1 MTLSPRTKT
10 RLLLGTAGLMLSTIS
25 PALAYETCSILDL
38 EPGEV
43 CSPGTRD
50 DNDTYVS
57 SAYSTTWNGLLVSGY
72 SGVSDNARSFL
83 WDLKT
88 GEITTIPLTPESGTT
103 FALGHYMSLNG
114 KTSAY
119 REYTTGINDD
129 AIGIV
134 YDWEN
139 DLRYETPLL
148 DPNGSAR
155 SIYLSG
161 DGRTSFTSATDPSG
175 FSHLFYLDLD
185 EGEWHQFESIR
196 EDATIAYMSAV
207 SYDGTVAAGT
217 DVIEDDYST
226 RRAFLWRKD
235 VWEATGEVTPF
246 DGFGDFESYSSE
258 ISRDGTAVYVT
269 ARRAD
274 NTLGLLRYDILDTGD
289 LIPTQMMPLSETL
302 AVTTF
307 AGLSG
312 NGKIA
317 VGGSYVDGPE
327 ETGQRAVYW
336 DADGTVHAIPV
347 LTTAVQTNLASALAA
362 SYSGDV
368 IVGRA
373 TTSPGYSKAFVW
385 TAETGT
391 EQLADLTETTSSS
404 IARSI
409 SDDGTIIIG
418 SAWDDYDNDPGTNDT
433 SRAVVWRNGVQ
444 DLGNML
450 ASYPAR
456 VADTEA
462 AIDQHQRLPEQLMAA
477 ACPALL
483 DGGCARVGGLLART
497 GADGDLGAQTD
508 RMAMLSYGFG
518 LAPGLTLGGALH
530 LATSEA
536 EHSQIDADNS
546 KGASL
551 WASYAPAATGL
562 RISAAVGYA
571 DQDVALDRGDAFDYV
586 MIGNGD
592 SSLTSTAASATVGYG
607 MALPTGW
614 TLTPRMGLTHI
625 TTDMDAYEE
634 TGSDFNASWDSAT
647 LKRTSATVGL
657 DGSYQIS
664 PMGRLTLGLDLIHD
678 LDADPLSLTG
688 TIDAEEPEPF
698 TLTSALERND
708 TRAAFSLGY
717 VHTLANAASI
727 SGTLRMG
734 QPTFGDSLTT
744 SFAMEYALNF

>member
-10 RLLLGTAGLMLSTIS
+10 RLLLGTAGLLLSTIS

-50 DNDTYVS
+50 DNDTYGTT
-57 SAYSTTWNGLLVSGY
+57 AYSTTWNGLLVSGY
-72 SGVSDNARSFL
+72 SGVSDNRRSFL

-88 GEITTIPLTPESGTT
+88 GEITTIPLTLSSGSTNSIHT
-103 FALGHYMSLNG
+103 SLSMNG
-114 KTSAY
+114 NTLY
-119 REYTTGINDD
+119 VQEYT
-129 AIGIV
+129 IGFSGNGVGVI
-134 YDWEN
+134 YDLEN
-139 DLRYETPLL
+139 DLRYEVPLL
-148 DPNGSAR
+148 DPAGFTATVNF
-155 SIYLSG
+155 SG
-161 DGRTSFTSATDPSG
+161 DGRTAFSNARDPSDVA
-175 FSHLFYLDLD
+175 HLLYLDLD
-185 EGEWHQFESIR
+185 DGEWQDFGSIR
-196 EDATIAYMSAV
+196 ENAYATYVRGV
-207 SYDGTVAAGT
+207 SYDGTVA
-217 DVIEDDYST
+217 VITSNTATNGSD

-235 VWEATGEVTPF
+235 VWEATGEVTPL
-246 DGFGDFESYSSE
+246 DGFGDLEFYGMEV
-258 ISRDGTAVYVT
+258 SRDGTAVYGQGT
-269 ARRAD
+269 TSD
-274 NTLGLLRYDILDTGD
+274 GDLGVIRYDIQASGD
-289 LIPTQMMPLSETL
+289 LVATQMEPLSAVAPHAYIWDL
-302 AVTTF
+302 A
-307 AGLSG
+307 G
-312 NGKIA
+312 NGQIS
-317 VGGSYVDGPE
+317 VGTSDLDDGAD
-327 ETGQRAVYW
+327 RAVYW
-336 DADGTVHAIPV
+336 DADGTIHMLPGPDTGSAVDYA
-347 LTTAVQTNLASALAA
+347 TAYAA
-362 SYSGDV
+362 SYTGEV
-368 IVGRA
+368 IVGRVR
-373 TTSPGYSKAFVW
+373 TEEMSNYRAFVW
-385 TAETGT
+385 TEDTGT
-391 EQLADLTETTSSS
+391 VLLADLTETTSYSTTEF
-404 IARSI
+404 I
-409 SDDGTIIIG
+409 SDDGSIIIG
-418 SAWDDYDNDPGTNDT
+418 TARDDYDNDPGTNDT
-433 SRAVVWRNGVQ
+433 YRAVVWRNGVQ